1 MRMSDWSSDVCSS
14 DLSVLPSTPVHAHS
28 SGVEWLLAEGLR
40 IQLAKSGHTQ
50 YLARHEP
57 HGQTCLCW
65 CRRQA
70 ASAMTRSKAFLRGRA
85 RGVRTRGNQQRTRRN
100 DRGLMGLKIG
110 RASCRERVCQY
121 V

>member
-1 MRMSDWSSDVCSS
+1 MRISDWSSDVCSS
-14 DLSVLPSTPVHAHS
+14 DL
-28 SGVEWLLAEGLR
+28 VEWLLAEGLR

-85 RGVRTRGNQQRTRRN
+85 RGVRTRGNQQRTRRSSERRVGQECVTTCRYRRSAYHTKKKN
-100 DRGLMGLKIG
+100 YLSIIKKI
-110 RASCRERVCQY
+110 
-121 V
+121 

>member
-1 MRMSDWSSDVCSS
+1 MRISDWSSDVCSS
-14 DLSVLPSTPVHAHS
+14 DL
-28 SGVEWLLAEGLR
+28 VEWLLAEGLR

-100 DRGLMGLKIG
+100 DRGLMGLTPKIG
-110 RASCRERVCQY
+110 RAHV
-121 V
+121 